1 MQPSS
6 VSTKTINSDSS
17 ETELNIYTNNMPNI
31 PSIEKS
37 IVKWLVDE
45 DLSFQTVP
53 DETDVTINSVIK
65 NKHIK
70 INSVLPNSD
79 IALSII
85 KSNQQAV
92 SNRPSQDVITHS
104 APGSTLYN
112 HQIKNTISL
121 NETDSN
127 IIYTAS
133 IRFKFENGNNNCEYN
148 GNYLTF
154 DTTDPDYNLH
164 KAINSPY
171 SNTSDNAENGIT
183 VSFDNSWNN
192 NNAFYTEHVVER
204 SSNNQ
209 LTLGE
214 SYSVDGISN
223 NLDYEISNM
232 NENSPLFGSFKINQ
246 GEAYVDFNSSYNN
259 TNSNSTMSMTSTD
272 LDNVTNFSINI
283 NTQQPWSSLN
293 QTQFKELFSN
303 SDLQNI
309 YPGYDFQLT
318 IGEENYGGYTFDNI
332 TENEFSSPI
341 YNDNNDIVD
350 YTNGLNLFSLNDN
363 NIDENIKY
371 MLISKSL
378 NAFEY
383 GEQKLY
389 LKNGT
394 FIKNP
399 SQSSI
404 ENYNNFMI
412 RDGFETLSVN
422 SPMGLSDLSQ
432 SGFFRSYNT
441 NNDINDPE
449 ACRYTRYDNYSD
461 HVSGLVV
468 SYDSSESDFISSV
481 GVINNEIKMTPIVET
496 DVHVLVK
503 STITS
508 DATWTGDGDYEMA
521 NDAVLLRQSSS
532 DNLLYDK
539 TNISDFDASG
549 LNDITNSDKFAFLQ
563 VFRTLDITDTD
574 NTTLF
579 KTSDDMPINGVIS
592 SIGVSNVNFN
602 QILADD
608 LRVVLYGKQVNDLP
622 SISVNPDN
630 SGIDAYWTTSSA
642 DGDLQLQ
649 SNGLDT
655 NNNDNYLSIAQTPD
669 NPCLINQYFSIIFD
683 NSFTQQINITS
694 LVNAS
699 ANIDLNQIGNA
710 GKDSMR
716 TTVVTGFSFEYNE
729 DVITENV
736 SNRITGQIDDSSN
749 SPNFRLFNVSTQV
762 VTSDIILAGTG
773 TKYKGVTIDTNNN
786 NYILVKTT
794 QTKTYDLAVRNIIAS
809 YNNVWIIFKR
819 VVEKSIWYD
828 LVQISKT
835 SGRNPITDSN
845 IRNLKT
851 AQNTAY
857 PVICSRTFVL
867 PSNDEISTLGA
878 TSMYNTKDFLGF
890 TSAVEYHTSSG
901 WLPFE
906 LEAHIYDN
914 CIDTTFEATNTIRLK
929 NPINNTSGFGI
940 LELNFTINENIIIG
954 DKNHVSTINNT
965 DNKMYIIHLNTPT
978 GSNTLSVVGYTYSI
992 LNHSLYLHKDSNW
1005 IPYSDNSDNNFL
1017 LYDNLGNNIGTVIP
1031 NLNIITDRFPETY
1044 PIDEVYDKPD
1054 IKVSIFSGD
1063 TLIVSYITNSRIL
1076 EDFNIIKIG
1085 NPLVQIINRI
1095 GDVNSTNYTQVT
1107 RDDGLIYVKTTDGM
1121 RVNVAYNSE
1130 RGDFGKFRFLGDILN
1145 ITPLYDANETS
1156 NIYDGRYISP
1166 ERISIEEVNYPLP
1179 TNSNIHKNIYPLMF
1193 RGYTNNPSGNYSEIE
1208 LQRTP
1213 AYVKFVISND
1223 YQSDLGDENN
1233 VSIIYKNRQLVIN
1246 DIYSEANE
1254 DVNDMSVRT
1263 PDNNNV
1269 LSIGGIGLSFSTEY
1283 SMFPTTIS
1291 SSKHTIPIIVNCADY
1306 VKSISNPNNS
1316 PNVTYSSVAD
1326 VKLHVFDNKTICA
1339 TRVKVT
1345 QSEQIKFSYNVPDI
1359 EIYHSPTYVTDARTE
1374 TNWSLVNT
1382 YTDGEIREGL
1392 FVGILKFTRTNKF
1405 IENYTN
1411 YANAPRPS
1419 MYVGSYDIKDITHI
1433 SGDASLPHDLSGLTR
1448 KFYYTDIELNSNE
1461 YTPFSKTLHG
1471 DYDNQENAIGNY
1483 GLNNFTI
1490 SLNTNVNYL
1499 MYRYETISPFSFTV
1513 PTNTLTIDL
1522 AVGETAYNSNYSLY
1536 SILEQHYISD
1546 ILNPNIWNTTTDNNY
1561 SSNLWNLKFSL
1572 PNGPLSNYINIDP
1585 NFYLNKFVYING
1597 VPSFGL
1603 GTYYIDVISPN
1614 SSQIKLYTFDYD
1626 YNYVEDPEPNNE
1638 PLIVNFYRYSSA
1650 DASVNLFSDDKTAN
1664 FNPIMFTREKI
1675 VYSFNISNLLET
1687 TEDEPIDLMYRI
1699 KESLK
1704 TAVNNSSLDWVS
1716 DEDYSISR
1724 CPVKLSMLD
1733 KVGVAKI
1740 NEMITL
1746 TPAEYYKLLLSRRP
1760 NIMLI
1765 NDAIGLPIFRINHD
1779 GNVLTKKVYAK
1790 SINLM
1795 ANKPPEN
1802 YIDQEPSNL
1811 AQQFYIDTALG
1822 K

>member
-45 DLSFQTVP
+45 DLSFPTVP
-53 DETDVTINSVIK
+53 DETDVTIDSVIK

-85 KSNQQAV
+85 KSNQEV
-92 SNRPSQDVITHS
+92 LSNRPSQDVITHS

-133 IRFKFENGNNNCEYN
+133 IRFKFENGNNSSENN
-148 GNYLTF
+148 GNNLTF

-171 SNTSDNAENGIT
+171 SNTSDNAQNGIR
-183 VSFDNSWNN
+183 VSFDDSWNN

-204 SSNNQ
+204 SSNNR

-223 NLDYEISNM
+223 NLDYEISNTI
-232 NENSPLFGSFKINQ
+232 ENPPSFGSFKINQ
-246 GEAYVDFNSSYNN
+246 REAEVDFDSSYNN

-272 LDNVTNFSINI
+272 LDNVTDFSINI

-309 YPGYDFQLT
+309 YPGYEFQLT

-341 YNDNNDIVD
+341 YNDNNDIDD

-378 NAFEY
+378 NAFEN
-383 GEQKLY
+383 GQQKLY

-399 SQSSI
+399 LQSSI

-441 NNDINDPE
+441 NNDINDQ
-449 ACRYTRYDNYSD
+449 ACRYTRYANFSDN
-461 HVSGLVV
+461 VSGMVV
-468 SYDSSESDFISSV
+468 SYDSSESDYISSV
-481 GVINNEIKMTPIVET
+481 GFINNEIKITPIVET

-508 DATWTGDGDYEMA
+508 DNAWTSDGDYAMA

-532 DNLLYDK
+532 DNILYDE

-592 SIGVSNVNFN
+592 SIGVSNINFN
-602 QILADD
+602 QIQADD
-608 LRVVLYGKQVNDLP
+608 LRVVLYAKQVIDLP

-630 SGIDAYWTTSSA
+630 SGIDVYWTTSSA

-649 SNGLDT
+649 SNGFDT

-669 NPCLINQYFSIIFD
+669 NPCLINQYFSIIFN

-736 SNRITGQIDDSSN
+736 SNRITGQIDNSSN

-762 VTSDIILAGTG
+762 VTSDIILAETG
-773 TKYKGVTIDTNNN
+773 TKYKGVRINSSNN
-786 NYILVKTT
+786 NYILVQTT
-794 QTKTYDLAVRNIIAS
+794 QTKTYDLAVRNIITS
-809 YNNVWIIFKR
+809 YNNVWIIFKGI
-819 VVEKSIWYD
+819 VEKSVWYD
-828 LVQISKT
+828 LVQISTT
-835 SGRNPITDSN
+835 SGRNPKTDSN
-845 IRNLKT
+845 IKNLT
-851 AQNTAY
+851 TEENTAY

-867 PSNDEISTLGA
+867 SSNNEVSTLGA

-914 CIDTTFEATNTIRLK
+914 CIDTTFEETNTIRLK
-929 NPINNTSGFGI
+929 SPIGNTNGFGI
-940 LELNFTINENIIIG
+940 LELDFSINENIIIG

-992 LNHSLYLHKDSNW
+992 LNHSQYLHKDFNW
-1005 IPYSDNSDNNFL
+1005 NPYSDNSDKKFL
-1017 LYDNLGNNIGTVIP
+1017 LYDNLENNIGTEIQ

-1107 RDDGLIYVKTTDGM
+1107 RDVDLFYVKTTDGM
-1121 RVNVAYNSE
+1121 RVNVECNSE
-1130 RGDFGKFRFLGDILN
+1130 RGDYGKFRLLGDILN
-1145 ITPLYDANETS
+1145 ITPLYNANETS
-1156 NIYDGRYISP
+1156 NSYNGRYSSP
-1166 ERISIEEVNYPLP
+1166 ERISTLENYPLP
-1179 TNSNIHKNIYPLMF
+1179 TDSNIHKNINPLMF

-1213 AYVKFVISND
+1213 AYVKFVISDD

-1233 VSIIYKNRQLVIN
+1233 VSIIYKNRNLVIN
-1246 DIYSEANE
+1246 DIYSETNA
-1254 DVNDMSVRT
+1254 DIDDMSVRT
-1263 PDNNNV
+1263 PDSNNV

-1291 SSKHTIPIIVNCADY
+1291 SSKYIIPITVNCADY
-1306 VKSISNPNNS
+1306 KKLISNPNNS
-1316 PNVTYSSVAD
+1316 SNLTDSSVAD

-1359 EIYHSPTYVTDARTE
+1359 QIYSSPKYVTDARTE

-1382 YTDGEIREGL
+1382 YTDGEIRAGRS
-1392 FVGILKFTRTNKF
+1392 VGILKFTRTNKF

-1419 MYVGSYDIKDITHI
+1419 MSVESYDIKDITHI
-1433 SGDASLPHDLSGLTR
+1433 SGDASLPNDLSGLT
-1448 KFYYTDIELNSNE
+1448 KKIYYTDIDLNSNE
-1461 YTPFSKTLHG
+1461 HTPFSKTLHG
-1471 DYDNQENAIGNY
+1471 DSDNQENAIGNY
-1483 GLNNFTI
+1483 GLNDFKI
-1490 SLNTNVNYL
+1490 SLNTNVDYL
-1499 MYRYETISPFSFTV
+1499 MYRYETIFPFSFTV
-1513 PTNTLTIDL
+1513 PTNRLTIDL
-1522 AVGETAYNSNYSLY
+1522 AVGETTNNSNYSLY
-1536 SILEQHYISD
+1536 SILEQSYISD
-1546 ILNPNIWNTTTDNNY
+1546 ILDPDIWNTTSDNNY
-1561 SSNLWNLKFSL
+1561 ISNLWNLKFAQ
-1572 PNGPLSNYINIDP
+1572 PNGPLSSYANIDP
-1585 NFYLNKFVYING
+1585 SFFLNKFVYVNG

-1614 SSQIKLYTFDYD
+1614 STQIKLYTFDYD
-1626 YNYVEDPEPNNE
+1626 YDYIEDTEPNNE
-1638 PLIVNFYRYSSA
+1638 PLIVNFYRYNSA
-1650 DASVNLFSDDKTAN
+1650 NANINLFSNEKTAN
-1664 FNPIMFTREKI
+1664 FNPIMFTREKM
-1675 VYSFNISNLLET
+1675 VYSFNVSNLLET
-1687 TEDEPIDLMYRI
+1687 IEDEPIDLMYRI

-1704 TAVNNSSLDWVS
+1704 TAVDNSSLDWVS

-1724 CPVKLSMLD
+1724 CPVKLSILD

-1740 NEMITL
+1740 NEMITM
-1746 TPAEYYKLLLSRRP
+1746 TPVEYYKLMLSRRP

-1765 NDAIGLPIFRINHD
+1765 NDSIGLPIFRINHD

-1795 ANKPPEN
+1795 ANKPPES
-1802 YIDQEPSNL
+1802 YIDQVPSNL
-1811 AQQFYIDTALG
+1811 AQEFYINSALG